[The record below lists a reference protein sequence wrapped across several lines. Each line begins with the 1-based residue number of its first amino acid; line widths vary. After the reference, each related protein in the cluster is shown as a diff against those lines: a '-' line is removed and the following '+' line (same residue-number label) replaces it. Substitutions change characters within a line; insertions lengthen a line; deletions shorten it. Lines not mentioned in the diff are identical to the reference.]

1 MRGRGEQKHF
11 VHFAASS
18 QANLPTPS
26 ETTGSSEDWRLQLEF
41 PFMSP
46 NLLWKVMAIAGFFVY
61 AACTLSPPNPFTGG
75 SQLNAALTLFQ
86 AILLWKAPASFG
98 HEARRSL
105 SLTCAI
111 GYAASAG
118 VTLSDVF
125 FTRTTARLV
134 LWLGSFLT
142 FYLGAQANMVY
153 LILDSQAKGTGKP
166 GILSETFQFNKG
178 QKKKN
183 NKNKYDAFMAV
194 LKAFS
199 RIFLMTLVTF
209 GASMLGKY
217 SRELVGLAFFSA
229 ST

>member
-1 MRGRGEQKHF
+1 
-11 VHFAASS
+11 
-18 QANLPTPS
+18 
-26 ETTGSSEDWRLQLEF
+26 
-41 PFMSP
+41 MSP
-46 NLLWKVMAIAGFFVY
+46 NLLWKAMAIAGFFVY

-75 SQLNAALTLFQ
+75 SQLNASLTLFQ

-105 SLTCAI
+105 SLACAI

-125 FTRTTARLV
+125 FTRTAARLF
-134 LWLGSFLT
+134 LWSASFLT
-142 FYLGAQANMVY
+142 FYLAAQANMVY
-153 LILDSQAKGTGKP
+153 LILDSQAKGASKP

-178 QKKKN
+178 QEKK
-183 NKNKYDAFMAV
+183 KNKYDAFMVV